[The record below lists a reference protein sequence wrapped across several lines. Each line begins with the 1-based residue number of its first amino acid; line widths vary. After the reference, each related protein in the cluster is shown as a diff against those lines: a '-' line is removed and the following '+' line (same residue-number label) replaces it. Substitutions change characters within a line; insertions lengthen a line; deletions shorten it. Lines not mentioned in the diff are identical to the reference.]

1 MSSVSM
7 YTHSS
12 TCLGGTDG
20 AVKLS
25 LRGGGKT
32 GADLEKL
39 RDFLAGG
46 KAGTAATADGTAL
59 LGGRDGGGGRG
70 LCHFVSFVV
79 LL

>member
-1 MSSVSM
+1 MSPVSM
-7 YTHSS
+7 YVHSS
-12 TCLGGTDG
+12 TCLGGTNG

-25 LRGGGKT
+25 LRGGGRT
-32 GADLEKL
+32 GADVEEL

-46 KAGTAATADGTAL
+46 KAGTAAPDGTL
-59 LGGRDGGGGRG
+59 LGGGDGGGGRG